1 MNACVRRGN
10 RAGSREHER
19 VCTLA
24 SASCFCATMGQ
35 ATTSRSFYLRLMA
48 VLNEERWL
56 AHTYRCRSTNS
67 LSGLFVWFGLFL
79 SYHIVI
85 TVHLQLADSCEHACA
100 CLRACV
106 HRDCMSQPLLC
117 VWITFTLALSQ
128 VLASACRLVEKW
140 SLIDWCHLDP
150 VPACTRSFQISY
162 FCTLHHSKHTSHS
175 FECHLFVCVRGMA
188 HH

>member
-1 MNACVRRGN
+1 MRAIGVATAPAQESTRGFA
-10 RAGSREHER
+10 RWHLRHVFVPRWDKPRLHGR
-19 VCTLA
+19 
-24 SASCFCATMGQ
+24 
-35 ATTSRSFYLRLMA
+35 FYLRLMA

-128 VLASACRLVEKW
+128 ILASACRLVEKW

-175 FECHLFVCVRGMA
+175 LECHLFVCVRGMA